1 MSMRLTFLSACFV
14 QGILAVCGDDASAD
28 LIISFTNQSPSPF
41 VAGSAGQLDVMV
53 SSSSERWLNGFQVEL
68 LLTPLTGPVGGLVFS
83 STQSDSQLTNQ
94 DYIFFGGS
102 QSFNNALPVGDV
114 PPADMQTRYVGADF
128 TDDGL
133 GGSAPV
139 LVPETPLEAL
149 LFRLDFS
156 ALTAGTYEI
165 RMDEAKSD
173 FIDQN
178 DDLYPAGT
186 VTSAPFTLTVAS
198 STAAVPE
205 PSSAVGLAVLAAT
218 SFFVYRRRQRSA
230 STHRCQASD

>member
-1 MSMRLTFLSACFV
+1 MKPVLLFACLV
-14 QGILAVCGDDASAD
+14 QGLLSFACTSTSAG
-28 LIISFTNQSPSPF
+28 LIITFSNPTPSPF
-41 VAGSAGQLDVMV
+41 IAGMPGQLDVMV
-53 SSSSERWLNGFQVEL
+53 ASNTMDQLNGFVAEF
-68 LLTPLTGPVGGLVFS
+68 LLTPVTGTAGGLVFT
-83 STQSDSQLTNQ
+83 STQSDSQLADPN
-94 DYIFFGGS
+94 YIFFGGS
-102 QSFNNALPVGDV
+102 QSFNNGLPVGVV
-114 PPADMQTRYVGADF
+114 PPVDMGTRYVGADF

-173 FIDQN
+173 FFDQN

-186 VTSAPFTLTVAS
+186 VTSTPFTLTVAS
-198 STAAVPE
+198 SSAAVPE

-218 SFFVYRRRQRSA
+218 SMIMYRRRQRSA
-230 STHRCQASD
+230 SKNSGISSD